1 MSFIKNV
8 PMQDLIAAP
17 ENPFKVTMDSEM
29 ERLIESIAESGI
41 IAPPVV
47 RPMENGKYEIVSGHR
62 RKAACEYLGMKVVPC
77 VVKELDNNEALI
89 FLVDS
94 NLQRENILPSEKAFA
109 YKLKMDALNR
119 QGKRSDLT
127 FSQVGKKINSYEEAA
142 KESGDSRNQIHRY
155 IRLTHLIPELLQ
167 MVDEKRIALTPA
179 VELSYLQPEEQ
190 KMLLSEI
197 EYGDCT
203 PSLSQ
208 AQRLKELS
216 NNGAF
221 TADTLSEIMGEEK
234 ANQKERIKIPVER
247 LRKFFPR
254 NYTTTQ
260 MEDEIVKLCEAQY
273 RRRMRNRDAR

>member
-77 VVKELDNNEALI
+77 VVKELDKNEAHI

-221 TADTLSEIMGEEK
+221 TADTLSEIMGEEN

>member
-77 VVKELDNNEALI
+77 VVKELDKNEALI

-221 TADTLSEIMGEEK
+221 TAEILSEIMSEEK

>member
-62 RKAACEYLGMKVVPC
+62 RKADCEYLGMKVVPC
-77 VVKELDNNEALI
+77 VVKELDKNEALI

-119 QGKRSDLT
+119 QGKRTDLT
-127 FSQVGKKINSYEEAA
+127 FSQVGKKLNSYEEAA

>member
-1 MSFIKNV
+1 M
-8 PMQDLIAAP
+8 
-17 ENPFKVTMDSEM
+17 
-29 ERLIESIAESGI
+29 
-41 IAPPVV
+41 
-47 RPMENGKYEIVSGHR
+47 
-62 RKAACEYLGMKVVPC
+62 
-77 VVKELDNNEALI
+77 
-89 FLVDS
+89 
-94 NLQRENILPSEKAFA
+94 
-109 YKLKMDALNR
+109 
-119 QGKRSDLT
+119 
-127 FSQVGKKINSYEEAA
+127 
-142 KESGDSRNQIHRY
+142 
-155 IRLTHLIPELLQ
+155 
-167 MVDEKRIALTPA
+167 

-221 TADTLSEIMGEEK
+221 TAEILSEIMSEEK